1 MAKEKPLGINIEA
14 VTGPPAPDTSYI
26 PPPEESYEDFTSLSD
41 PDTRSALEAK
51 MIQTFLKV
59 MESPNSTSTNRL
71 AAAKEIGELL
81 GKYATATSQ
90 PHITGENVQVN
101 QIAADPAKAQH
112 LLDSLRNARGVARA
126 TDSGTRPVKG
136 GQGA

>member
-1 MAKEKPLGINIEA
+1 MAKEKAFGINIEEA
-14 VTGPPAPDTSYI
+14 TAPPTDDFSYL
-26 PPPEESYEDFTSLSD
+26 PPEEETYEDFTSLSD
-41 PDTRSALEAK
+41 PETRKALEAK

-59 MESPNSTSTNRL
+59 MEASTSTSTNRL

-81 GKYATATSQ
+81 GKYAQASTQ
-90 PHITGENVQVN
+90 PQITGENVQVN
-101 QIAADPAKAQH
+101 IADNPEKAKH
-112 LLDSLRNARGVARA
+112 LLESLRNARSVATG